1 MDKVTLKNKINDLFI
16 TRENDG
22 SYNLFGK
29 YFIKKESNAFRVFIE
44 EDSNPYE
51 FSSLRHA
58 VTWCVFEKNNK
69 LKETKRIHELDEL
82 ISSLD
87 VLIAQHTKLVEK
99 TKNDDKYIY
108 CAKLV
113 ENKYRKRQ
121 AVLEIEEYANLSR
134 YWQTKKFIENTNTD
148 KKF

>member
-1 MDKVTLKNKINDLFI
+1 MDKITLKNKIADLFI
-16 TRENDG
+16 VRENDG

-29 YFIKKESNAFRVFIE
+29 YLIKKEVDAFRVFLE
-44 EDSNPYE
+44 ENNNPYE
-51 FSSLRHA
+51 FSSLRNA

-87 VLIAQHTKLVEK
+87 VLIAQHTKLAEK
-99 TKNDDKYIY
+99 TKNEDKDIY
-108 CAKLV
+108 CAKLI
-113 ENKYRKRQ
+113 ENKYRKKQ
-121 AVLEIEEYANLSR
+121 ALSEIEEYVNLSK
-134 YWQTKKFIENTNTD
+134 YWQNKKFAENAD

>member
-16 TRENDG
+16 VREDDG

-29 YFIKKESNAFRVFIE
+29 YLIKKEQNSFKVFLEESN
-44 EDSNPYE
+44 DPYE
-51 FSSLRHA
+51 FSSLRNA
-58 VTWCVFEKNNK
+58 VTWCIFEKNNK

-87 VLIAQHTKLVEK
+87 VLIAQHTKLVKK
-99 TKNDDKYIY
+99 TKNEDKYIY
-108 CAKLV
+108 CAKLA

-121 AVLEIEEYANLSR
+121 ALSEIEGYANLSR
-134 YWQTKKFIENTNTD
+134 YWQNKKFAENTD

>member
-1 MDKVTLKNKINDLFI
+1 MDKITLKNKISDLFI
-16 TRENDG
+16 VRENDG

-29 YFIKKESNAFRVFIE
+29 YFIKKEMNTFRVFLE
-44 EDSNPYE
+44 ESKDPYE
-51 FSSLRHA
+51 FSSLRNA

-69 LKETKRIHELDEL
+69 LKETKRIQELDEL

-99 TKNDDKYIY
+99 TKNEDKYIY

-121 AVLEIEEYANLSR
+121 ALSEIEEYANLSR
-134 YWQTKKFIENTNTD
+134 YWQNKKFAENTD
-148 KKF
+148 RKF